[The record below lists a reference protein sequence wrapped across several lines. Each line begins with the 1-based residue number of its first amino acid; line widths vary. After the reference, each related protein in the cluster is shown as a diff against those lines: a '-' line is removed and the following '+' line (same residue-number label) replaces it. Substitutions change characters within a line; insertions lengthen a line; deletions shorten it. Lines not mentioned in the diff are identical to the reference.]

1 MAVTLSG
8 KVSLNTAINLANSV
22 DVGNVTYPLN
32 QVISTTFTNGTG
44 DDQANEAFSDTRT
57 LTASSTEDLDFAGGF
72 TDAFGNTLTFTKV
85 KALIVTAAAA
95 NTNDVLVGGASSN
108 QLDTFFGDATDVVAV
123 KPGGTFALFAPQSAG
138 YAVTASTGDLLK
150 VANSA
155 GGTSVT
161 YTIIVIGTV

>member
-8 KVSLNTAINLANSV
+8 KVSLNTSINLANSV
-22 DVGNVTYPLN
+22 DVGNVVYPLN
-32 QVISTTFTNGTG
+32 FTASTTFTNGTG

-57 LTASSTEDLDFAGGF
+57 LSASGTEDLDLSGGL
-72 TDAFGNTLTFTKV
+72 TDAFGNALAFTKI
-85 KALIVTAAAA
+85 KTLIVTAAAA
-95 NTNDVLVGGASSN
+95 NTNDVLVGGAASN
-108 QLDTFFGDATDVVAV
+108 QLATFFGDATDVVKV
-123 KPGGTFALFAPQSAG
+123 KPGGTLMLSAPESAG